1 MSHYLPE
8 GVRCDAAKK
17 MLGGLN
23 FMLRGIPF
31 LYQGQE
37 IGMENTVFTAPEQ
50 FDDINTIHEYQVAL
64 DAGLSPEEA
73 LEVVSLFSRDNART
87 PFQWDA
93 SDEAGFT
100 TGTPWL
106 PVNPNYREI
115 NLAAQRGRP
124 DSVYEFYRRLIALRK
139 SSEWSETVVY
149 GETVPWLPEQKNL
162 MAYFRRG
169 EKTLLVAGNFQGEA
183 QEMLLP
189 STVEQV
195 LVNNLG
201 EFAAEGGALH
211 LRPWQF
217 VVLALVG

>member
-1 MSHYLPE
+1 M
-8 GVRCDAAKK
+8 
-17 MLGGLN
+17 
-23 FMLRGIPF
+23 
-31 LYQGQE
+31 
-37 IGMENTVFTAPEQ
+37 
-50 FDDINTIHEYQVAL
+50 
-64 DAGLSPEEA
+64 
-73 LEVVSLFSRDNART
+73 
-87 PFQWDA
+87 
-93 SDEAGFT
+93 
-100 TGTPWL
+100 
-106 PVNPNYREI
+106 
-115 NLAAQRGRP
+115 
-124 DSVYEFYRRLIALRK
+124 
-139 SSEWSETVVY
+139 VY

-201 EFAAEGGALH
+201 EFAAKGGALH